1 MAYPPIILAT
11 TRKRSALAIARQA
24 MGELGM
30 PRPTTLTAGIDET
43 SNQLLFLLNSLG
55 ERLSRLPLWAETRAE
70 WSLTTVLATDRIGPR
85 RYRPGGRA
93 SPGGGHRRRWPA
105 RW

>member
-70 WSLTTVLATDRIGPR
+70 WSLTTVLATDAYDLPQDWLVPLADTVWDRSG
-85 RYRPGGRA
+85 
-93 SPGGGHRRRWPA
+93 RWPA